1 MIKKLTK
8 HGNSMALVIDKALLE
23 ILKIGENTPLELTTD
38 GKSLSISPITD
49 EERLE
54 KFEGALDKVNKKY
67 GKALKNMA

>member
-1 MIKKLTK
+1 
-8 HGNSMALVIDKALLE
+8 MALVIDKALLE

-38 GKSLSISPITD
+38 GKSLSISPIKD
-49 EERLE
+49 EERLV

>member
-54 KFEGALDKVNKKY
+54 KFEGALNKVNKKY

>member
-8 HGNSMALVIDKALLE
+8 HGNSMALIIDKALLE

-38 GKSLSISPITD
+38 GKSLSISPVTD
-49 EERLE
+49 EKRLA
-54 KFEGALDKVNKKY
+54 KFEGALNKVNKKY